1 LSRSHRSTG
10 AAKPKKIEKT
20 FPPPKKKI
28 NRNKKEKKMEK
39 EKQENASKAHPFIQG
54 VKLSGNDGNANGGA
68 VAFYPSHC
76 RGAEV

>member
-28 NRNKKEKKMEK
+28 NRNKK